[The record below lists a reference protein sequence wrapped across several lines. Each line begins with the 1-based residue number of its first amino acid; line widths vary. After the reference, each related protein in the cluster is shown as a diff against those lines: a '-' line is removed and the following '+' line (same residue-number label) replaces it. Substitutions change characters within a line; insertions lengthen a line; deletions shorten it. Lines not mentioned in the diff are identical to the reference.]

1 MKRAD
6 RAFAVYIA
14 ALTVV
19 VALFA
24 ASAAHADTTPTS
36 SAGTGQY
43 AVAIT
48 SVTTLTVP
56 QFAAEARICVEGA
69 AARYTDDSVTTPS
82 ASIGIPAPIGCFT
95 YAGPLPAFRIVGS
108 GATLDVGYYR

>member
-1 MKRAD
+1 
-6 RAFAVYIA
+6 
-14 ALTVV
+14 
-19 VALFA
+19 
-24 ASAAHADTTPTS
+24 
-36 SAGTGQY
+36 
-43 AVAIT
+43 VAIT

-56 QFAAEARICVEGA
+56 QFAGSARICVEGA

-82 ASIGIPAPIGCFT
+82 ASIGIPAPIGCFD